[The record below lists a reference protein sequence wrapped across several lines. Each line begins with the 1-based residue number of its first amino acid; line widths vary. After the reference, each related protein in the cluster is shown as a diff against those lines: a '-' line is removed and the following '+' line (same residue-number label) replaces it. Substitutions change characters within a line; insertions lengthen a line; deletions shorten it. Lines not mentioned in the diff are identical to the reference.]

1 MTEENDSTH
10 ETVRRLEQRL
20 EQASEKAQRLAEAAL
35 GAVPL
40 PPAGFQ
46 AAEDEAARDP
56 GLDALLETVRALREL
71 IPSDLQR
78 RLADALRELLVAVR
92 ALLDWY
98 IERLEHRQESPGEVQ
113 DIPIL

>member
-1 MTEENDSTH
+1 M
-10 ETVRRLEQRL
+10 RRLEQRL
-20 EQASEKAQRLAEAAL
+20 EQASAKAQRLTEAAL

-46 AAEDEAARDP
+46 APEDGAAHDP

-71 IPSDLQR
+71 IPSELQR
-78 RLADALRELLVAVR
+78 RLAEALRELLVAMR

-98 IERLEHRQESPGEVQ
+98 IERLERRGPETTGEVE